1 MRGSYWAAFAC
12 LSLALTSCTSP
23 GSSKS
28 EGPLPLNPD
37 SASSCERPY
46 IASEG
51 ELRGA
56 PQLLRVDQ
64 FYDQDMRHTL
74 VDASVGSSVTFS
86 PRPDWNNVN
95 EVLTAAG
102 AVSETTVVERPY
114 DASEG
119 LESLIRSSEQSAG
132 LVGYAAARPVTYTY
146 SVQCLNDQ
154 QNDYRLVFDTWS
166 ETEFGILDCELR
178 LDAKAQWAA
187 QATYD
192 SYCQAS

>member
-1 MRGSYWAAFAC
+1 M
-12 LSLALTSCTSP
+12 
-23 GSSKS
+23 
-28 EGPLPLNPD
+28 
-37 SASSCERPY
+37 
-46 IASEG
+46 
-51 ELRGA
+51 
-56 PQLLRVDQ
+56 
-64 FYDQDMRHTL
+64 
-74 VDASVGSSVTFS
+74 DASVGSSVTFS

-114 DASEG
+114 DASKG
-119 LESLIRSSEQSAG
+119 LESLIRSSQQSAG

-166 ETEFGILDCELR
+166 EAEFGILDCELR
-178 LDAKAQWAA
+178 LDANAQWAA

>member
-1 MRGSYWAAFAC
+1 M
-12 LSLALTSCTSP
+12 
-23 GSSKS
+23 
-28 EGPLPLNPD
+28 PLNPD
-37 SASSCERPY
+37 SASSCDRPY

-51 ELRGA
+51 ELRGE

-74 VDASVGSSVTFS
+74 MDASVGSSVTFS